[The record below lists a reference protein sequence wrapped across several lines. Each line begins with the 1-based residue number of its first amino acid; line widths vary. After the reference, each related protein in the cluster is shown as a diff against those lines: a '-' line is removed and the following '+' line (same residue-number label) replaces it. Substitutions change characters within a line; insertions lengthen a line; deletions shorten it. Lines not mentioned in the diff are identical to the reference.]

1 MKPIQLFSR
10 IFLVYIAID
19 LLLKYFM
26 QQLPAENIK
35 PFLTMKISKNQVA
48 GYTLVKILVS
58 FFSWAFLLFAIPF
71 AALLIFKGNLNLVT
85 VLLYFAACI
94 SMVFINTFVNT
105 IINKSD
111 KLMYSLFGLMAI
123 IGGLHYFE
131 IIDVLAISESI
142 FYGLYQN
149 IGFFIIPIVVL
160 LVLAIYTFL
169 FHQKEF
175 VSGQRFRNEKSGRKN
190 RKHCFPQ

>member
-1 MKPIQLFSR
+1 MYAYLALIFVGGAIGVYFGAKKVGYEPIQLFSR

-71 AALLIFKGNLNLVT
+71 AALLIFKGNLNAVT

-111 KLMYSLFGLMAI
+111 KLMYSLS
-123 IGGLHYFE
+123 
-131 IIDVLAISESI
+131 D
-142 FYGLYQN
+142 
-149 IGFFIIPIVVL
+149 
-160 LVLAIYTFL
+160 
-169 FHQKEF
+169 
-175 VSGQRFRNEKSGRKN
+175 
-190 RKHCFPQ
+190 

>member
-1 MKPIQLFSR
+1 
-10 IFLVYIAID
+10 
-19 LLLKYFM
+19 
-26 QQLPAENIK
+26 
-35 PFLTMKISKNQVA
+35 MKISKNQVA

-58 FFSWAFLLFAIPF
+58 FSVGRFYFCDSICSAFN
-71 AALLIFKGNLNLVT
+71 FKGNLNAVT
-85 VLLYFAACI
+85 VLLYFMAVCI

-131 IIDVLAISESI
+131 IIDVLAISERI

-160 LVLAIYTFL
+160 LVLAVYTFS
-169 FHQKEF
+169 FIKRICIWTE
-175 VSGQRFRNEKSGRKN
+175 V
-190 RKHCFPQ
+190 